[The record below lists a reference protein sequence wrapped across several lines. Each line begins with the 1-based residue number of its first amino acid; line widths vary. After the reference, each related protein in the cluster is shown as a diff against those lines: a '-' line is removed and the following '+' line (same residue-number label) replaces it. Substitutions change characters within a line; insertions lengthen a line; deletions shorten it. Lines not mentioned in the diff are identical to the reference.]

1 MNAAALSVNAAS
13 PTSTNASRVM
23 ALLSPLLWRVQP
35 LEHAGDGMVLQRTQ
49 AATVWG
55 FGDPGVTVTTT
66 FLGATLQ
73 TTVGQDGVWR
83 QALPPQKATATPTTL
98 SFAGSDGG
106 TAQLRDVLFG
116 DVFLC
121 GGQSNMQYTPR
132 SMDGMNNM
140 SAEIAAAD
148 KYPNIRFFTVG
159 MQTKCGGSGASNCT
173 LPFRELNTFAP
184 TPTCKRWFVPPRM
197 GPREREL
204 ARRHAARRPAGGS
217 SWTPSP
223 LCAGCTAA
231 RARCPGGSVPIGLIS
246 SNWEVRRCSTGSLC
260 VDARLH
266 AGRDGGR

>member
-1 MNAAALSVNAAS
+1 
-13 PTSTNASRVM
+13 M
-23 ALLSPLLWRVQP
+23 AMLFSPLLCGAFN
-35 LEHAGDGMVLQRTQ
+35 LSNTLGDGMVLQRTQ

-66 FLGATLQ
+66 FLGSTLQ

-116 DVFLC
+116 DVYLC

-148 KYPNIRFFTVG
+148 HYPHIRLFTVG
-159 MQTKCGGSGASNCT
+159 QYNSSRAPWSDLGAIEQPWSVASSRT
-173 LPFRELNTFAP
+173 
-184 TPTCKRWFVPPRM
+184 V
-197 GPREREL
+197 
-204 ARRHAARRPAGGS
+204 AGANSTEGV
-217 SWTPSP
+217 SP
-223 LCAGCTAA
+223 LG
-231 RARCPGGSVPIGLIS
+231 RGWNFFSSV
-246 SNWEVRRCSTGSLC
+246 W
-260 VDARLH
+260 
-266 AGRDGGR
+266 